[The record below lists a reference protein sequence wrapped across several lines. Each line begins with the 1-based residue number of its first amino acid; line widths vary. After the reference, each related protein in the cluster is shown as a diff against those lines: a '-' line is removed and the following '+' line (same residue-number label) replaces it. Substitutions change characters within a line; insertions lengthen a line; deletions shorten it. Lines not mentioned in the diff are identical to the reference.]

1 MKMKKACGAT
11 ALTERAIRLYMKKG
25 LIAPRQVEGII
36 EFTAEDIRQLRD
48 IAILRQLGF
57 TIEQIDVLLH
67 EPQAMEAV
75 LRQRKAAAQASSGQ
89 EQDAFAVLDGMEVS
103 AGDSLQD
110 VMEKLRA
117 GVRRI
122 SPPEVDFGQF
132 DETSE
137 DEREQGKEGA
147 SREIARLEKRG
158 NRRSRLTA
166 AALIAAVLLVVV
178 IAFLASPRI
187 SGNVSITPMQVEARN
202 SETITLRMKKP
213 QAWELLGTDTI
224 TVPYR
229 MYGKQY
235 EAGETIELGAQ
246 LAVELSNFDLLR
258 IGINPLQ
265 SFQTRS
271 AELHNQW
278 MRMILHSLFAHG
290 AGGNAVLWV
299 GDISTL
305 QPLLWPTE

>member
-1 MKMKKACGAT
+1 MKMKKACEAT

-36 EFTAEDIRQLRD
+36 EFAAEDIRQLRD
-48 IAILRQLGF
+48 IALLRQLGF

-75 LRQRKAAAQASSGQ
+75 LSQRKAAAQTSSGQ
-89 EQDAFAVLDGMEVS
+89 ERDAFAVLAEVEVS
-103 AGDSLQD
+103 AGDSLQA
-110 VMEKLRA
+110 VMEKIRA
-117 GVRRI
+117 GVQRV
-122 SPPEVDFGQF
+122 SPPEVDFGRF
-132 DETSE
+132 DEISE
-137 DEREQGKEGA
+137 DEREQGKVEA
-147 SREIARLEKRG
+147 SRDIARLEKREKRQ
-158 NRRSRLTA
+158 RRLNAAAWIA
-166 AALIAAVLLVVV
+166 AALLVAV

-187 SGNVSITPMQVEARN
+187 SGNVSITPVQVVERTG
-202 SETITLRMKKP
+202 ETITLRMKKP
-213 QAWELLGTDTI
+213 QTWELLGADTI

-258 IGINPLQ
+258 IGINPMQ
-265 SFQTRS
+265 SFQTRN
-271 AELHNQW
+271 AELHNEW

-290 AGGNAVLWV
+290 VGRDAVLWV

>member
-1 MKMKKACGAT
+1 MKMKKACEAT
-11 ALTERAIRLYMKKG
+11 ALTERAIRLYLKKG
-25 LIAPRQVEGII
+25 LITPRQVEGII
-36 EFTAEDIRQLRD
+36 DFSAEDIRQLKD
-48 IAILRQLGF
+48 IALLRQLGF
-57 TIEQIDVLLH
+57 TIEQIDALLH
-67 EPQAMEAV
+67 EPETMGEI
-75 LRQRKAAAQASSGQ
+75 LGQRKAAAQASSGQ
-89 EQDAFAVLDGMEVS
+89 ERNAYEVLCGVELSQDDG
-103 AGDSLQD
+103 LQD

-117 GVRRI
+117 GLRRV
-122 SPPEVDFGQF
+122 SPPEVDFGRF
-132 DETSE
+132 DEISE
-137 DEREQGKEGA
+137 EEREQEKQAA
-147 SREIARLEKRG
+147 SREISRLEKRG

-166 AALIAAVLLVVV
+166 VALIAAVLLVAV

-187 SGNVSITPMQVEARN
+187 SGNVSITPMQVEART
-202 SETITLRMKKP
+202 SETITLRLKKP
-213 QAWELLGTDTI
+213 QAWELLGAESI

-229 MYGKQY
+229 MYGRQY

-265 SFQTRS
+265 SFRTRS

-278 MRMILHSLFAHG
+278 MQMILHSLFAHG